1 MNGPVFNSSQT
12 DESSNV
18 FEYCQTSSVEY
29 IVRESVPHGRRRDG
43 ESATAVDRSCSRDDQ
58 PLRTA

>member
-18 FEYCQTSSVEY
+18 FEYCQTSSFDD
-29 IVRESVPHGRRRDG
+29 IIWESIPHGRRRDG
-43 ESATAVDRSCSRDDQ
+43 ENATANDCLCPRDDQ